1 MAHPRAYGDDD
12 PYLTELRDGSRRRVA
27 LERMVAALDSLE
39 P

>member
-12 PYLTELRDGSRRRVA
+12 PNLTELRDGSYRKVA
-27 LERMVAALDSLE
+27 LERMVAALDALD